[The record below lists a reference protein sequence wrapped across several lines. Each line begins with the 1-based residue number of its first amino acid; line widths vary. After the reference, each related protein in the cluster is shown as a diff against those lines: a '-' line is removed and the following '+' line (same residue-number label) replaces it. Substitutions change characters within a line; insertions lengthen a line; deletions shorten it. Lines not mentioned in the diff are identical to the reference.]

1 MPCHRVAF
9 VPREHSGAAPCGR
22 EGRCEGPFDAASAGP
37 PCEPSLSVPR
47 RWWGGRS
54 GQRGSR
60 AGKLACPRRE
70 KRWLWVTSRAE
81 RTSRAEA
88 LVVGPPRVPRPAWR
102 PEAAVLSVLCHKALL
117 ARTKLPEGGA
127 ETSGQPRLD
136 EGTAS
141 PATGGGRAREPAC
154 VRSHVCRVPRSD
166 PGAVQ
171 PRPSAPPAEPGQGEP
186 RGAWAGLTHPPGL
199 PRPRVLIEEAGVTVA
214 RPGARPDVRA
224 TGGELGAV
232 PRTGCAPHLL
242 CWNPAALGGSVRG
255 RGLREGRGHRAEPE
269 RWDVFSMS
277 APHRVGPA
285 GSEGLSSRE
294 GTPWGR
300 RGGPSCAQTLAR
312 SLAPRASTHVGKVTH
327 GPAHPGGPSPA
338 RRPPGRRLASG
349 SRSAPHRT
357 LHTRGHT
364 RPTPRCPGLFLTR
377 RVETQVLQM

>member
-127 ETSGQPRLD
+127 ETSRQPRLD

-141 PATGGGRAREPAC
+141 PAPGGGRAREPAC
-154 VRSHVCRVPRSD
+154 VRSHVCRVPRND

-232 PRTGCAPHLL
+232 PRTGCAPHFL
-242 CWNPAALGGSVRG
+242 CGNPAALGGSVRG
-255 RGLREGRGHRAEPE
+255 WGLREGRGHPGRA
-269 RWDVFSMS
+269 RATGCVQHVRSTQ
-277 APHRVGPA
+277 GGA
-285 GSEGLSSRE
+285 GRLRRPFQQRGDAL
-294 GTPWGR
+294 GTQ
-300 RGGPSCAQTLAR
+300 GGPSCAQTLAW
-312 SLAPRASTHVGKVTH
+312 SLAPCASTHVGKVTH
-327 GPAHPGGPSPA
+327 GPAHPWRPQPGGSPREA
-338 RRPPGRRLASG
+338 DRRLTV
-349 SRSAPHRT
+349 HCT
-357 LHTRGHT
+357 HEDTRV
-364 RPTPRCPGLFLTR
+364 PRLAARGYF
-377 RVETQVLQM
+377 

>member
-37 PCEPSLSVPR
+37 PCEPSLSVPC

-141 PATGGGRAREPAC
+141 PAPGGGRVREPRVSGATRA
-154 VRSHVCRVPRSD
+154 VRHGVTLGPCSPDPQRRPQSPGRGSPVGPGPGSRIHPVCRGPESSSR
-166 PGAVQ
+166 
-171 PRPSAPPAEPGQGEP
+171 RPVS
-186 RGAWAGLTHPPGL
+186 LL
-199 PRPRVLIEEAGVTVA
+199 P
-214 RPGARPDVRA
+214 VRA
-224 TGGELGAV
+224 PVLTSEPQAGSWGQCHGLDV
-232 PRTGCAPHLL
+232 PPTSYVGILP
-242 CWNPAALGGSVRG
+242 PSVAALGGGAFGRGEVTGQSPSDGMCSACPLHTGLGRPAQKAFPAERG
-255 RGLREGRGHRAEPE
+255 RPGDSGGARPVLRPWLGAWHPARAP
-269 RWDVFSMS
+269 
-277 APHRVGPA
+277 
-285 GSEGLSSRE
+285 
-294 GTPWGR
+294 TWGR
-300 RGGPSCAQTLAR
+300 
-312 SLAPRASTHVGKVTH
+312 
-327 GPAHPGGPSPA
+327 
-338 RRPPGRRLASG
+338 
-349 SRSAPHRT
+349 
-357 LHTRGHT
+357 
-364 RPTPRCPGLFLTR
+364 
-377 RVETQVLQM
+377 